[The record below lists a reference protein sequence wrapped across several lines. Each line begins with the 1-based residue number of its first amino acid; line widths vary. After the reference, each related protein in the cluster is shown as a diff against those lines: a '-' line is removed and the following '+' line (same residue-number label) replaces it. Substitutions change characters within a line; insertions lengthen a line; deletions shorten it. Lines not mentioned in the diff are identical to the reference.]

1 MPFYV
6 LLKDGAF
13 YGEST
18 EMESEDAKTLIEII
32 NESHCKLKLKEISE
46 RQHHRIVRAIE
57 NNSKKYLQVEFSPL
71 EKTDSEGGTRG
82 WSREDMRAYK
92 RKWYKRNKE
101 RLAAST

>member
-46 RQHHRIVRAIE
+46 RQHHRIVRAIDS
-57 NNSKKYLQVEFSPL
+57 NKYLQVEFSPL
-71 EKTDSEGGTRG
+71 E
-82 WSREDMRAYK
+82 YK
-92 RKWYKRNKE
+92 RMVKR
-101 RLAAST
+101 RYASVSKKMV